1 MTGPTLTQLPDNLRG
16 LVAARLDGLSVEE
29 RRVLA
34 DAAVLGRRG
43 DVGGLRIMAEESGAP
58 EIDGGLEGLAA
69 KELLVVD
76 RGRWSFRSDLVR
88 EVVYSMM
95 TKSDRAKR
103 HAGVARWME
112 THIDDRP
119 PIDRI
124 AHHYATAARLSA
136 EIGPTAG
143 RPADWAAK
151 LRERALIWLEKAL
164 DRAQEAELEPV
175 VQRVATKGLELGDG
189 VEPDRRLRFLLARA
203 RASSNLRQLERAN
216 ADITDAIELAERSGD
231 EHALARAL
239 VGRGDI
245 EQKASE
251 MEASAASLTDAIE
264 VFRRLGDRAVDGRG
278 PAHPRDDPDV
288 RRRRRRRGRRR
299 SGRRSRS
306 SATSATGGARRGPFR
321 TSRGTPSPAAR
332 ATRPSRG

>member
-1 MTGPTLTQLPDNLRG
+1 MPSVGAERTVVTGPTLTQLPDNLRG

-143 RPADWAAK
+143 RPADSGRKTPRAGPDLA
-151 LRERALIWLEKAL
+151 REGAR
-164 DRAQEAELEPV
+164 P
-175 VQRVATKGLELGDG
+175 GPGS
-189 VEPDRRLRFLLARA
+189 RA
-203 RASSNLRQLERAN
+203 RA
-216 ADITDAIELAERSGD
+216 
-231 EHALARAL
+231 
-239 VGRGDI
+239 GRPAGGH
-245 EQKASE
+245 Q
-251 MEASAASLTDAIE
+251 
-264 VFRRLGDRAVDGRG
+264 G
-278 PAHPRDDPDV
+278 PR
-288 RRRRRRRGRRR
+288 
-299 SGRRSRS
+299 
-306 SATSATGGARRGPFR
+306 TG
-321 TSRGTPSPAAR
+321 
-332 ATRPSRG
+332 